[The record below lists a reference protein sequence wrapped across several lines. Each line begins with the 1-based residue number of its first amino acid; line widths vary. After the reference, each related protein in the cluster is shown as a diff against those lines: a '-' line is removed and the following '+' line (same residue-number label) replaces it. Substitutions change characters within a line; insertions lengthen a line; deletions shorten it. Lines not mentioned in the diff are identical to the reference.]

1 MLIGAD
7 SVLATRLLLLPLLLL
22 LLLPSGLVLLL
33 WLGLC
38 VCMN

>member
-7 SVLATRLLLLPLLLL
+7 SDVAGLLLLLPLLLCV
-22 LLLPSGLVLLL
+22 LLPSGLLLRL
-33 WLGLC
+33 CSGLC